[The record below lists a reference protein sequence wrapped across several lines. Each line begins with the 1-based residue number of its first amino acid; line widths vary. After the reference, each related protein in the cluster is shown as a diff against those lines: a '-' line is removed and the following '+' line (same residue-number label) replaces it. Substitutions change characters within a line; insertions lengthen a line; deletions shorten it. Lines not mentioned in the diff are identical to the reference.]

1 MRSAPRR
8 LQHIA
13 GLLGCRSHAGLSQ
26 HMVALFQ
33 RRQGERAVH
42 VWPGPDADGVDRIV
56 FQQFLPV
63 VINPGNVE
71 LLCHTMTRLAAAID
85 HPKEL
90 HPFDLA
96 KARDV
101 TVADVP
107 TCPDKTDANFFLSHA
122 KPPSRTSA
130 TASRAP
136 SAALCDLVTRPK
148 AGRADQ
154 CTKGGRSRERRCGE
168 SCSANRPRVWPA
180 GDTSVVSQR

>member
-101 TVADVP
+101 AVADVP
-107 TCPDKTDANFFLSHA
+107 TCTDKTYTNFFLSHA
-122 KPPSRTSA
+122 NLLHALLPMSPPVRPARRRVTWSP
-130 TASRAP
+130 AP
-136 SAALCDLVTRPK
+136 
-148 AGRADQ
+148 G
-154 CTKGGRSRERRCGE
+154 
-168 SCSANRPRVWPA
+168 
-180 GDTSVVSQR
+180 

>member
-101 TVADVP
+101 AVADVP
-107 TCPDKTDANFFLSHA
+107 PCPDKTDANFFLSHA

-130 TASRAP
+130 TASRTRPARRRATWSRAP
-136 SAALCDLVTRPK
+136 RRDGLTSVPRGKVTRK
-148 AGRADQ
+148 AVWRNQ
-154 CTKGGRSRERRCGE
+154 KLHYRSTNV
-168 SCSANRPRVWPA
+168 SLVI
-180 GDTSVVSQR
+180 SVM